1 KTQTRQT
8 RTAQTRLLGAVVIC
22 GSSALNRGEE
32 NLDRINTIYR
42 IMTDKIVLIVSILSI
57 IGSIFRHLH
66 VSTV

>member
-1 KTQTRQT
+1 MIKFFVGIR
-8 RTAQTRLLGAVVIC
+8 VD
-22 GSSALNRGEE
+22 SSALNHGEE

-66 VSTV
+66 VSAV